1 MIIHNPI
8 LTGSFTVNGTD
19 VASITSSAAS
29 ITAINAYTASQNIL
43 NGTYTL
49 TSSFAAQTASFTA
62 FTSSVNSF
70 TASQLVLN
78 GTYATTSSNTFA
90 GIQTVNSNLVVTGSI
105 TAQTLI
111 VSTINATQ
119 SYSSG
124 SNIFGNALN
133 NTQTFTGSLLVTGSS
148 TFSGALTA
156 GATTLNGNL
165 QFASGYFI
173 NMPWESDTRTVWE
186 RYTNATYFQRIS
198 SNGTAR
204 QLRLESNGAYGNAS
218 IVLDGQGNTTTS
230 TIITSDNSIFT
241 GTVSL
246 NTGNNIRLYRPD
258 SSFPS
263 TSWYWNINMTSGNLL
278 SFAINSGTAK
288 MVIDASGNVGIGT
301 TSPTYKLQ
309 VSGSNYGVIRGD
321 SLSNPTFDLWQ
332 TGLEN
337 AAARNWRIVTNYEA
351 WGSYDFQVSTNNATA
366 PSVTRISV
374 ASSGVITFNAY
385 GSGTLT
391 SSASGVISASDGR
404 YKTKTRSIS
413 NALNAIMQLN
423 PTYYRWNEDSEFH
436 TEYEELGFI
445 AQEVA
450 SIIPAASPE
459 PEQEGKYKNYSDRA
473 IIAMLTKAIQELK
486 SQNDDLQAQITELKN
501 K

>member
-1 MIIHNPI
+1 MSKTRD
-8 LTGSFTVNGTD
+8 TGFLGNVIKVDASGNVSFVSGSTTLATIN
-19 VASITSSAAS
+19 TSGQLSGSSPVLSSSYAL
-29 ITAINAYTASQNIL
+29 NADLLDGLDSTQF
-43 NGTYTL
+43 TL

-62 FTSSVNSF
+62 FTASVNSF

-78 GTYATTSSNTFA
+78 GTYATTGSNTFKNP
-90 GIQTVNSNLVVTGSI
+90 QTINSNLIVTGSI
-105 TAQTLI
+105 TAQTLV

-124 SNIFGNALN
+124 SNIFGNN
-133 NTQTFTGSLLVTGSS
+133 ISNTQTFTGSLLVTGSS
-148 TFSGALTA
+148 TFNGALTA

-165 QFASGYFI
+165 QFASGYFV

-204 QLRLESNGAYGNAS
+204 QLRIESNGAYGNAS

-288 MVIDASGNVGIGT
+288 MVIDASGYVGIGVTNPITKLSVAGSIAMGNNTDGITNLSYGGKISAKQT
-301 TSPTYKLQ
+301 TVTGGAGATLVHRGLGSVGYFIL
-309 VSGSNYGVIRGD
+309 VSGIGGPSSTYRFTDLIYGTGTNTPSVLASSTVGSAPTRTYSMSGENVAV
-321 SLSNPTFDLWQ
+321 SLSGGDTYTVTT
-332 TGLEN
+332 TGL
-337 AAARNWRIVTNYEA
+337 
-351 WGSYDFQVSTNNATA
+351 G
-366 PSVTRISV
+366 
-374 ASSGVITFNAY
+374 
-385 GSGTLT
+385 
-391 SSASGVISASDGR
+391 
-404 YKTKTRSIS
+404 
-413 NALNAIMQLN
+413 
-423 PTYYRWNEDSEFH
+423 
-436 TEYEELGFI
+436 
-445 AQEVA
+445 
-450 SIIPAASPE
+450 
-459 PEQEGKYKNYSDRA
+459 
-473 IIAMLTKAIQELK
+473 AME
-486 SQNDDLQAQITELKN
+486 S
-501 K
+501 